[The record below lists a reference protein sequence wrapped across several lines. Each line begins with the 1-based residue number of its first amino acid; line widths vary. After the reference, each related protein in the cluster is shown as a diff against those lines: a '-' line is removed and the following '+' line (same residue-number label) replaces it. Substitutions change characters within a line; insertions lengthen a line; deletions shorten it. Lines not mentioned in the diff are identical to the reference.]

1 MVDVV
6 LLNEGA
12 MYDIGLIPHWL
23 DADDPRPAR
32 EQLDEHYAHGG
43 GWQPFK
49 GFTLRKDGGIK
60 YPGDPTHKPRAA
72 MMLRDELI
80 LIYDHGWVLIR
91 QKDSSFEVAR
101 LD

>member
-1 MVDVV
+1 MTTVF
-6 LLNEGA
+6 LLNGGTPA
-12 MYDIGLIPHWL
+12 FVGLIPHWL

-43 GWQPFK
+43 GWRPFK
-49 GFTLRKDGGIK
+49 GFKMQKDGSIK

-80 LIYDHGWVLIR
+80 MIYDHGWVLIR
-91 QKDSSFEVAR
+91 QKDGSFEIAR